1 MTNLTIELLLF
12 TVFLVNFGAI
22 LTANIYSESVE
33 KFKRNRLFL
42 INLLVILIALFDKN
56 LVQKHY

>member
-42 INLLVILIALFDKN
+42 INLLVILIALFD
-56 LVQKHY
+56 